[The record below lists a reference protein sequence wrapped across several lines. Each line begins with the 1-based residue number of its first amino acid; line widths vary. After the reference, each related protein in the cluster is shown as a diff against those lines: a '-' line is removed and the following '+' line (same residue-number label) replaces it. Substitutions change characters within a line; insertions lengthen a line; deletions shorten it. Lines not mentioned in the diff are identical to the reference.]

1 MVCLV
6 NRKEAENKEEI
17 RAARSPRG
25 FSNLDFKNEGS
36 KSAQSHLINEIETDS
51 IDLSRLD
58 QTFPKSSQMKEKT
71 PSGGPPTGMVGSKLK
86 FVKVLSPR
94 VQLIPLHEGRSDTK
108 APNLHS
114 SLVCTACAEPAPRV
128 ERAAPPSRP
137 AVRRALESVVV
148 F

>member
-1 MVCLV
+1 VCLV

-58 QTFPKSSQMKEKT
+58 QTFPKCQDSACSTIK
-71 PSGGPPTGMVGSKLK
+71 PFCP
-86 FVKVLSPR
+86 VL
-94 VQLIPLHEGRSDTK
+94 
-108 APNLHS
+108 AN
-114 SLVCTACAEPAPRV
+114 
-128 ERAAPPSRP
+128 
-137 AVRRALESVVV
+137 
-148 F
+148 

>member
-1 MVCLV
+1 VCLV

-58 QTFPKSSQMKEKT
+58 QTFLNLIIVKKPQ
-71 PSGGPPTGMVGSKLK
+71 K
-86 FVKVLSPR
+86 FSAVPPR
-94 VQLIPLHEGRSDTK
+94 VRCLPLKNGH
-108 APNLHS
+108 
-114 SLVCTACAEPAPRV
+114 
-128 ERAAPPSRP
+128 
-137 AVRRALESVVV
+137 
-148 F
+148 

>member
-1 MVCLV
+1 VCLV

-58 QTFPKSSQMKEKT
+58 QTFLKNHEYWPRRLCSSVILT
-71 PSGGPPTGMVGSKLK
+71 
-86 FVKVLSPR
+86 R
-94 VQLIPLHEGRSDTK
+94 I
-108 APNLHS
+108 
-114 SLVCTACAEPAPRV
+114 
-128 ERAAPPSRP
+128 
-137 AVRRALESVVV
+137 LES
-148 F
+148 

>member
-1 MVCLV
+1 MCLV

-58 QTFPKSSQMKEKT
+58 QTFPKRM
-71 PSGGPPTGMVGSKLK
+71 P
-86 FVKVLSPR
+86 
-94 VQLIPLHEGRSDTK
+94 
-108 APNLHS
+108 
-114 SLVCTACAEPAPRV
+114 
-128 ERAAPPSRP
+128 P
-137 AVRRALESVVV
+137 AVASERSRGRYQTLLPPRRAGR
-148 F
+148 

>member
-58 QTFPKSSQMKEKT
+58 QTFLRNDRCPQQA
-71 PSGGPPTGMVGSKLK
+71 PPTTANKKLWHRGSDVTIQEL
-86 FVKVLSPR
+86 
-94 VQLIPLHEGRSDTK
+94 
-108 APNLHS
+108 A
-114 SLVCTACAEPAPRV
+114 
-128 ERAAPPSRP
+128 
-137 AVRRALESVVV
+137 
-148 F
+148 

>member
-1 MVCLV
+1 VCLV

-58 QTFPKSSQMKEKT
+58 QTFLRPTLKSHWKPATLTSEMA
-71 PSGGPPTGMVGSKLK
+71 
-86 FVKVLSPR
+86 F
-94 VQLIPLHEGRSDTK
+94 
-108 APNLHS
+108 
-114 SLVCTACAEPAPRV
+114 TA
-128 ERAAPPSRP
+128 
-137 AVRRALESVVV
+137 
-148 F
+148 

>member
-1 MVCLV
+1 VCLV

-58 QTFPKSSQMKEKT
+58 QTFPKDVIDTIEEL
-71 PSGGPPTGMVGSKLK
+71 LK
-86 FVKVLSPR
+86 
-94 VQLIPLHEGRSDTK
+94 QY
-108 APNLHS
+108 
-114 SLVCTACAEPAPRV
+114 PAPTHLRIDNGPELIAHV
-128 ERAAPPSRP
+128 S
-137 AVRRALESVVV
+137 
-148 F
+148 

>member
-1 MVCLV
+1 VCLV

-58 QTFPKSSQMKEKT
+58 QTFLKKLFWD
-71 PSGGPPTGMVGSKLK
+71 SGVRHMSDCSVFLDQAGELVNVIDFALQEYE
-86 FVKVLSPR
+86 LEHE
-94 VQLIPLHEGRSDTK
+94 PL
-108 APNLHS
+108 
-114 SLVCTACAEPAPRV
+114 
-128 ERAAPPSRP
+128 
-137 AVRRALESVVV
+137 
-148 F
+148 

>member
-1 MVCLV
+1 VCLV

-58 QTFPKSSQMKEKT
+58 QTFPKFDQPSSSRVLET
-71 PSGGPPTGMVGSKLK
+71 ALLNKL
-86 FVKVLSPR
+86 
-94 VQLIPLHEGRSDTK
+94 I
-108 APNLHS
+108 NLVSCFS
-114 SLVCTACAEPAPRV
+114 SLPVFLALALILEVSSEITA
-128 ERAAPPSRP
+128 
-137 AVRRALESVVV
+137 
-148 F
+148 

>member
-58 QTFPKSSQMKEKT
+58 QTFLKIMYEARLGIAINPTAKFI
-71 PSGGPPTGMVGSKLK
+71 GPG
-86 FVKVLSPR
+86 
-94 VQLIPLHEGRSDTK
+94 H
-108 APNLHS
+108 
-114 SLVCTACAEPAPRV
+114 
-128 ERAAPPSRP
+128 
-137 AVRRALESVVV
+137 
-148 F
+148 

>member
-1 MVCLV
+1 MCLV

-58 QTFPKSSQMKEKT
+58 QTF
-71 PSGGPPTGMVGSKLK
+71 LK
-86 FVKVLSPR
+86 AL
-94 VQLIPLHEGRSDTK
+94 ENGD
-108 APNLHS
+108 N
-114 SLVCTACAEPAPRV
+114 
-128 ERAAPPSRP
+128 P
-137 AVRRALESVVV
+137 AVYKIATSVYDVLADL
-148 F
+148 

>member
-1 MVCLV
+1 VCLV

-58 QTFPKSSQMKEKT
+58 QTFLKTEVDFFIMMDFFWFLNAITIEDRKST
-71 PSGGPPTGMVGSKLK
+71 
-86 FVKVLSPR
+86 
-94 VQLIPLHEGRSDTK
+94 
-108 APNLHS
+108 
-114 SLVCTACAEPAPRV
+114 
-128 ERAAPPSRP
+128 
-137 AVRRALESVVV
+137 VRRRAHIPPLGRRLAEA
-148 F
+148 

>member
-1 MVCLV
+1 VCLV

-58 QTFPKSSQMKEKT
+58 QTFPKAM
-71 PSGGPPTGMVGSKLK
+71 GSD
-86 FVKVLSPR
+86 LS
-94 VQLIPLHEGRSDTK
+94 
-108 APNLHS
+108 
-114 SLVCTACAEPAPRV
+114 
-128 ERAAPPSRP
+128 
-137 AVRRALESVVV
+137 ALAYQGLQDR
-148 F
+148 